1 MTQNY
6 FRPTHNVN
14 MSELSELLASK
25 TEYGEFYL
33 GTVSY
38 KGYTGEIFLS
48 KWENA
53 PRSFYLESDVEFLKS
68 VHAYSFASLMTFEP
82 S

>member
-6 FRPTHNVN
+6 FRPTHNVDT
-14 MSELSELLASK
+14 SELNELLASK

-33 GTVSY
+33 GTMSY

-48 KWENA
+48 K
-53 PRSFYLESDVEFLKS
+53 
-68 VHAYSFASLMTFEP
+68 
-82 S
+82 